1 MSGGVPY
8 FSDWQDITMKDIKG
22 IIDANQS
29 PIGEPVRGV
38 AISAKGLKGYQ
49 MKHSDNVF
57 MGDVL
62 VLGTTTKSR
71 RKG

>member
-38 AISAKGLKGYQ
+38 AISAKGLKCYL
-49 MKHSDNVF
+49 
-57 MGDVL
+57 L
-62 VLGTTTKSR
+62 VYEDTR
-71 RKG
+71 VERHIDIFD

>member
-1 MSGGVPY
+1 MN
-8 FSDWQDITMKDIKG
+8 DIKG
-22 IIDANQS
+22 IADADRS
-29 PIGEPVRGV
+29 PFGELVSGV

-49 MKHSDNVF
+49 MKHSDNVV

-62 VLGTTTKSR
+62 VFETRMKLR